1 MAEALLQSAYQVARE
16 ANIRRNEAEL
26 RALGLLGAEG
36 DDAHVAQGC
45 GPKRKRERVSAPRA
59 PAEPER
65 KSRRL
70 ARLAPDGSELPEGH
84 ADRGESAD
92 GEVDELDNN
101 LQDAH
106 RVTMER
112 KIARL
117 KALHEA
123 NATSYKNPTA
133 TYEHTW
139 MRVKSMSEPALAR
152 RVAVIEKACG
162 QHCIVKMRMFAEVL
176 IIAGMPELAEQA
188 KEALGRLQSLVHVTV

>member
-1 MAEALLQSAYQVARE
+1 MLRSAYQVARE

-26 RALGLLGAEG
+26 RALGLLGDSDGEVGA
-36 DDAHVAQGC
+36 C
-45 GPKRKRERVSAPRA
+45 GTALKRKRAGAPRA
-59 PAEPER
+59 PRSPRVPAEPER

-70 ARLAPDGSELPEGH
+70 ARLAPDGSALPDEH
-84 ADRGESAD
+84 AERGEA
-92 GEVDELDNN
+92 GEEEEDDELDGA
-101 LQDAH
+101 Q

-123 NATSYKNPTA
+123 NATGYKNPTA

-176 IIAGMPELAEQA
+176 IIAGKPELAELA
-188 KEALGRLQSLVHVTV
+188 KEALGRLQSLVHEAA